1 VARARYRHST
11 FRAARKL
18 IVGIWPY
25 IGRRLVQSLLVLFL
39 VSVATFALAH
49 AVPGDP
55 IETVLGERAAG
66 DPEIRAAAERHYGF
80 DKPVPLQY
88 VYYMRNLFHG
98 DLGESISTRRPVM
111 DDLRQFVPGTIELA
125 MAAMLFAIV
134 VGIPLGIVGA
144 VKQDRWPDHVARFI
158 ALIGTSVPVFWL
170 GLLALYLFFY
180 KLHWLPGP
188 GRLDTG
194 MQAPERITGM
204 VTVDAALRG
213 EWQVFR
219 SSVAHLILPAIVLG
233 SFALG
238 IIARML
244 RSSLIA
250 ALGDDYV
257 RTARAK
263 GLSEQSVVVRH
274 AIRNAM
280 IPTVTVLGLTF
291 AGLLAGAVLTET
303 IFSWPGIGRYSVQ
316 AALKLDYPSLL
327 GVTLFVASVYV
338 LVNFIV
344 DLIYGLLDPRIRI
357 A

>member
-1 VARARYRHST
+1 
-11 FRAARKL
+11 
-18 IVGIWPY
+18 VGIWPY
-25 IGRRLVQSLLVLFL
+25 IGRRLVQSILVLFL

-55 IETVLGERAAG
+55 VETILGERAAG
-66 DPEIRAAAERHYGF
+66 DPEIRAAAERRYGF
-80 DKPVPLQY
+80 DQPVHLQY
-88 VYYMRNLFHG
+88 VYYLRNLFRG

-111 DDLRQFVPGTIELA
+111 QDLQQFVPGTIELA
-125 MAAMLFAIV
+125 IAAMGFAILA
-134 VGIPLGIVGA
+134 GIPLGILGA
-144 VKQDRWPDHVARFI
+144 IKQDRWPDHFARFV

-170 GLLALYLFFY
+170 GLLALYVFFY
-180 KLHWLPGP
+180 KLQWLPGP

-194 MQAPERITGM
+194 MKIPERITGM

-213 EWQVFR
+213 QWDVFR
-219 SSVAHLILPAIVLG
+219 SSVTHLVLPALVLG

-244 RSSLIA
+244 RSSLLA

-263 GLSEQSVVVRH
+263 GLSDSRVVIGH

-316 AALKLDYPSLL
+316 AALKLDYPGLL
-327 GVTLFVASVYV
+327 GVTLFVASAYV
-338 LVNFIV
+338 LVNFLV
-344 DLIYGLLDPRIRI
+344 DLVYGLLDPRIRI

>member
-1 VARARYRHST
+1 VT
-11 FRAARKL
+11 
-18 IVGIWPY
+18 VGIWAY
-25 IGRRLVQSLLVLFL
+25 IGRRLAQSLLVLLL
-39 VSVATFALAH
+39 VSVATFGLAQ

-66 DPEIRAAAERHYGF
+66 DPDIRAAAERRYGF
-80 DKPVPLQY
+80 DQPIHLQY
-88 VYYMRNLFHG
+88 VYFLRNLAQG

-125 MAAMLFAIV
+125 ISAMLFAVV
-134 VGIPLGIVGA
+134 VGVPLGILGA
-144 VKQDRWPDHVARFI
+144 ICQDRWPDHLARFV
-158 ALIGTSVPVFWL
+158 ALIGTSIPVFWL
-170 GLLALYLFFY
+170 GLLALYVFFY
-180 KLHWLPGP
+180 KLQWLPGP

-194 MQAPERITGM
+194 MSIPDRITGM

-213 EWQVFR
+213 EWNVFQ
-219 SSVAHLILPAIVLG
+219 SSVKHLILPSIVLG

-244 RSSLIA
+244 RSSLLA

-263 GLSEQSVVVRH
+263 GLTEQQVVAGH

-280 IPTVTVLGLTF
+280 IPTITVLGLTF

-316 AALKLDYPSLL
+316 AALKLDYPGLL
-327 GVTLFVASVYV
+327 GVTLFVATVYV
-338 LVNFIV
+338 FVNFVVDIV
-344 DLIYGLLDPRIRI
+344 YGVLDPRIRI
-357 A
+357 S

>member
-1 VARARYRHST
+1 MA
-11 FRAARKL
+11 
-18 IVGIWPY
+18 
-25 IGRRLVQSLLVLFL
+25 QSLLVLLL
-39 VSVATFALAH
+39 VSIATFTLAH

-80 DKPVPLQY
+80 DKPVHLQY
-88 VYYMRNLFHG
+88 VYFLRNLANG

-111 DDLRQFVPGTIELA
+111 DDLRQFVPNTIELA
-125 MAAMLFAIV
+125 IAAMLFAVII
-134 VGIPLGIVGA
+134 GTPLGIIGA
-144 VKQDRWPDHVARFI
+144 VKQDRWPDHLARLVA
-158 ALIGTSVPVFWL
+158 LLGTSVPVFWL
-170 GLLALYLFFY
+170 GLLALYVFFY
-180 KLHWLPGP
+180 KLQWLPGP

-194 MQAPERITGM
+194 MRIPERITGM

-213 EWQVFR
+213 EWEVFR
-219 SSVAHLILPAIVLG
+219 SSLMHLILPATVLG

-244 RSSLIA
+244 RSSLLA

-263 GLSEQSVVVRH
+263 GLAERSVVTGH
-274 AIRNAM
+274 AIRNAL
-280 IPTVTVLGLTF
+280 IPTITVLGLTF

-316 AALKLDYPSLL
+316 AALKLDYPGLL
-327 GVTLFVASVYV
+327 GVTLFVASAYV

-344 DLIYGLLDPRIRI
+344 DVIYGLLDPRIRI
-357 A
+357 S

>member
-1 VARARYRHST
+1 M
-11 FRAARKL
+11 
-18 IVGIWPY
+18 GIWPY
-25 IGRRLVQSLLVLFL
+25 IGRRLVQSVLVLFL

-55 IETVLGERAAG
+55 VETILGERAAG
-66 DPEIRAAAERHYGF
+66 DPEIRAAAERRYGF
-80 DKPVPLQY
+80 DQPVHLQY
-88 VYYMRNLFHG
+88 VYYLRNLFRG

-111 DDLRQFVPGTIELA
+111 QDLQQFVPGTIELA
-125 MAAMLFAIV
+125 IAAMGFAILA
-134 VGIPLGIVGA
+134 GIPLGILGA
-144 VKQDRWPDHVARFI
+144 IKQDRWPDHFARFV

-170 GLLALYLFFY
+170 GLLALYVFFY
-180 KLHWLPGP
+180 KLQWLPGP

-194 MQAPERITGM
+194 MKIPERITGM

-213 EWQVFR
+213 QWDVFR
-219 SSVAHLILPAIVLG
+219 SSVTHLVLPALVLG

-244 RSSLIA
+244 RSSLLA

-263 GLSEQSVVVRH
+263 GLSDSRVVVGH

-316 AALKLDYPSLL
+316 AALKLDYPGLL
-327 GVTLFVASVYV
+327 GVTLFVASAYV
-338 LVNFIV
+338 LVNFLV
-344 DLIYGLLDPRIRI
+344 DLVYGLLDPRIRI